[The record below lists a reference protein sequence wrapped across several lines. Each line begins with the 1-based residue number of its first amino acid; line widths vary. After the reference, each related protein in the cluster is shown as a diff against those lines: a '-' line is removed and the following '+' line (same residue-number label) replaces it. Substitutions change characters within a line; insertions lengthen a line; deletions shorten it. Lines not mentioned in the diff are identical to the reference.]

1 MVMVTV
7 SLWGVLPIFL
17 KLGLNYY
24 SAGTIAW
31 FRFFFSFLVL
41 FLFLSIFRSGC
52 KILRHP
58 PVLGMLGGAALATNY
73 FGMTQGVYLSGA
85 SNAAII
91 IQVAP
96 LLLVISGVIF
106 FKETIR
112 LKQLLG
118 IAIAIIGFYIFYLDR
133 SGNAVNDPSY
143 SIANKWVLFAAALW
157 TLYMICQKKLSIRY
171 SAQSINLLVYA
182 IGMIV
187 LIPLVEWNEFIKG
200 GVIGWF
206 LLIILGLNTL
216 LAYGALAEAVECIPL
231 TLISI
236 LITLN
241 PLITLSGMWTLTV
254 FSIELLPS
262 ENISWHGYLGGII
275 AVSGVVLVVASSRS
289 KANSD

>member
-24 SAGTIAW
+24 SSGTIAW

-41 FLFLSIFRSGC
+41 FLLISRSDY
-52 KILRHP
+52 KVLRHP
-58 PVLGMLGGAALATNY
+58 PILGILGGVALAINY
-73 FGMTQGVYLSGA
+73 FGMTQGVHLSGA
-85 SNAAII
+85 SNAAIL

-96 LLLVISGVIF
+96 LLLVVVGVLF
-106 FKETIR
+106 FKETIG
-112 LKQLLG
+112 LKQLVG
-118 IAIAIIGFYIFYLDR
+118 IATAIIGFYLFYLDR
-133 SGNAVNDPSY
+133 LGNAVNKPSY
-143 SIANKWVLFAAALW
+143 YIANKWVLIAATLW
-157 TLYMICQKKLSIRY
+157 TLYMICQKQLSIKY

-187 LIPLVEWNEFIKG
+187 LIPLVEWNEFIKSG
-200 GVIGWF
+200 AMGWF

-231 TLISI
+231 SLISI

-241 PLITLSGMWTLTV
+241 PLITLSAIWALNA
-254 FSIELLPS
+254 FSIKLLPA
-262 ENISWHGYLGGII
+262 ENISWYGYLGGII
-275 AVSGVVLVVASSRS
+275 AVSGVVLVVAYSRN
-289 KANSD
+289 KANLD

>member
-24 SAGTIAW
+24 SAGTIVW

-41 FLFLSIFRSGC
+41 FLFLLISRSDY

-58 PVLGMLGGAALATNY
+58 PILGILGGVALATNY
-73 FGMTQGVYLSGA
+73 FGMTQGVHLSGA

-96 LLLVISGVIF
+96 LLLVIAGVIF
-106 FKETIR
+106 FKETIK

-118 IAIAIIGFYIFYLDR
+118 IAIAIIGFYLFYLDR
-133 SGNAVNDPSY
+133 SGNALNNSSY
-143 SIANKWVLFAAALW
+143 SIANKWVLFAATLW
-157 TLYMICQKKLSIRY
+157 TLYMVFQKRLSINY

-187 LIPLVEWNEFIKG
+187 LIPLVEWNEFIKSDAM
-200 GVIGWF
+200 GWF

-231 TLISI
+231 SLISI

-241 PLITLSGMWTLTV
+241 PLITLSGMWALNA
-254 FSIELLPS
+254 FSNELLPA

-275 AVSGVVLVVASSRS
+275 AVSGVVLVVASSRN
-289 KANSD
+289 KANLD